1 MKPIHYLMLGVIIAL
16 FAACSGGAEKQYVPL
31 DGYNGKVKRL
41 VTYEY
46 ESDIQKNRIISKYGC
61 MIPESVKEYNKYGLL
76 EREISI
82 RLPEEDDDYE
92 ICVVEVDSTR
102 YNKQNQ
108 EIYSA
113 TYTIFVNPEDVTLY
127 NEPQTLINSNATFC
141 IKYERHTEYVIKDG
155 ITYETKVVRTYRD
168 IDRLSTLPAS
178 LERGIRE
185 RLKYSDILSPEISLL
200 DTVKRETEYKNGK
213 LVRKSESH
221 RDNYWE
227 TLNQYENEL
236 LVGSTRISNKDTTR
250 IKYTY
255 KNGALWEVN
264 DGWWTTRFDEIG
276 REIYRLNK
284 NGYETVKTYKDTSV
298 ISTSSD
304 KYGTNVYLDI
314 VNKDS
319 LAVLSVSIDLD
330 DKDSYVDDAIMLL
343 ERFRDGEISSKEFEN
358 EVEKIVLKI
367 DESDYNRIKTT
378 TYSDCDAYNN
388 PLKIV
393 EKRISLSNRYSLFS
407 SSYLKYYLD
416 PGVRRY
422 EYKDIT
428 EKEIEYYE

>member
-1 MKPIHYLMLGVIIAL
+1 MLGVIIAL

-113 TYTIFVNPEDVTLY
+113 TYTIFVNPEDVALY
-127 NEPQTLINSNATFC
+127 NEPQTLINSNTTFC
-141 IKYERHTEYVIKDG
+141 IKCEHHTEYVIKDG

-178 LERGIRE
+178 LERGIRAW
-185 RLKYSDILSPEISLL
+185 LKYSDILSPEISLL

-213 LVRKSESH
+213 LVRKVE
-221 RDNYWE
+221 RYKDNYRE

-236 LVGSTRISNKDTTR
+236 LVGSTQISKKDTTH
-250 IKYTY
+250 ITYTY
-255 KNGALWEVN
+255 RNGVLWEESN
-264 DGWWTTRFDEIG
+264 GLWTTRFDENG
-276 REIYRLNK
+276 REIYQHSK
-284 NGYETVKTYKDTSV
+284 NGYEIVKTYKDTSA
-298 ISTSSD
+298 ISISSGN
-304 KYGTNVYLDI
+304 YGTTVYLET

-319 LAVLSVSIDLD
+319 LAVLSVTIDLD
-330 DKDSYVDDAIMLL
+330 DRESYVDDAIMLL
-343 ERFRDGEISSKEFEN
+343 ERFRDGEISSKEFES
-358 EVEKIVLKI
+358 EVEEIVLKI
-367 DESDYNRIKTT
+367 DESDYNSIETT
-378 TYSDCDAYNN
+378 TYSNYDAYNN

-393 EKRISLSNRYSLFS
+393 EKRISLSNKYSLFS
-407 SSYLKYYLD
+407 SSSYYLKYYLD
-416 PGVRRY
+416 RGVNRY